1 MKTLFISRAVA
12 ENGELAAYC
21 AQAGIHLI
29 AETLIDFQSV
39 PCSDFPLTDVVF
51 FTSPRSVEYFFK
63 QADIKENQLIATIGE
78 RTTIALQKRGYTAH
92 FTGSTPTQPIQVAK
106 EFARW
111 LNGRSVL
118 FPQSDRSNQT
128 MQQALNSE
136 QCVNRVV
143 YQTLLLKKTIIPIPD
158 VLIFSSPSNA
168 EAFLLANE
176 PHSNQ
181 YTLAF
186 GTTTASF
193 LEKKGISCDVLTGI
207 EEYDI
212 VDFLKNC
219 I

>member
-1 MKTLFISRAVA
+1 MKTLFISRPVA
-12 ENGELAAYC
+12 QHGELATYC
-21 AQAGIHLI
+21 AQAGIQLI
-29 AETLIDFQSV
+29 AESLIDFQSV
-39 PCSDFPLTDVVF
+39 TCSDFPTTDVVF
-51 FTSPRSVEYFFK
+51 FTSPRSVDFFLK
-63 QADIKENQLIATIGE
+63 QTILRPNQLAATVGEHTTKALENQ
-78 RTTIALQKRGYTAH
+78 GYKVH
-92 FTGSTPTQPIQVAK
+92 FTGSTPTQPKQVAT

-176 PHSNQ
+176 IHPYQ
-181 YTLAF
+181 RTLAF
-186 GTTTASF
+186 GTTTAAY
-193 LEKKGISCDVLTGI
+193 LEKKGVTCEKLSGI
-207 EEYDI
+207 REEEL
-212 VDFLKNC
+212 VDFIKNSL
-219 I
+219 